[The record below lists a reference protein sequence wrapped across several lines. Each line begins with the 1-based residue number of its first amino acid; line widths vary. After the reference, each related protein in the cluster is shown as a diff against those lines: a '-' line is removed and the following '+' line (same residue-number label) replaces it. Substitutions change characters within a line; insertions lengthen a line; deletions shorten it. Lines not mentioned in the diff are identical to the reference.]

1 MRRAWRRMSFRVQL
15 VVLIAGVFTLG
26 GSALLVAQYVLL
38 RVLLMQRVVRTDGIV
53 AETGHRSGAEPFEID
68 EELVQSTRLIPAWM
82 QPDPELAELLR
93 GVQFGSGAL
102 LFAFTGFAVVG
113 AWLLSRRVFRRI
125 GEVTDATNAITERD
139 LSQRLDLPGPED
151 EIHRLGAAVDGMIA
165 RLEAAFIRQDAF
177 IANASHEFRTPLA
190 TTRTALQ
197 VAVRQGKVSPSLMP
211 DIADV
216 LEANQR
222 LEELVSTLLVVARGR
237 AQTELPVEPVDV
249 TALTQSL
256 CTEYAP
262 LAKARHLSYKLSH
275 AGQHGT
281 AEGNTVE
288 GNPALLRSLISNLL
302 LNAIRHNIDA
312 GEIELTVSS
321 EADRVALS
329 VENSGPVLTREAIE
343 RLTEP
348 FHRGEHSRLRPVDG
362 SDSGTG
368 LGLTLV
374 ESITTLHGGTLT
386 FAARPGG
393 GLIVTV
399 ELPAAVTPR

>member
-1 MRRAWRRMSFRVQL
+1 MSFRVQL

-53 AETGHRSGAEPFEID
+53 AETGDLSGGEPFEID
-68 EELVQSTRLIPAWM
+68 EELIQSTRLIPAWM
-82 QPDPELAELLR
+82 QSDPELNELLR

-102 LFAFTGFAVVG
+102 LLVFTGFAVVG

-139 LSQRLDLPGPED
+139 LSQRLNLPGPED
-151 EIHRLGAAVDGMIA
+151 DIHRLGAAVDGMIA
-165 RLEAAFIRQDAF
+165 RLEAAFMRQDAF

-197 VAVRQGKVSPSLMP
+197 VAVRQGRVSPSLMP

-237 AQTELPVEPVDV
+237 AQTELPVEPVDL
-249 TALTQSL
+249 TALAQSV
-256 CTEYAP
+256 CAEYAP
-262 LAKARHLSYKLSH
+262 LACARRLSCRLSR
-275 AGQHGT
+275 AGERG
-281 AEGNTVE
+281 TVE
-288 GNPALLRSLISNLL
+288 GNPALLRSLVSNLL

-312 GEIELTVSS
+312 GEIGLTVSS
-321 EADRVALS
+321 EADRVALT

-348 FHRGEHSRLRPVDG
+348 FHRGEHSRLRPFDG
-362 SDSGTG
+362 PDSGTG

-399 ELPAAVTPR
+399 ELPAR